1 MDASVRIPM
10 PPKGDSADTVRRP
23 RSTCFGRV
31 QETHCQRTADVVA
44 AIAAD
49 ATARA
54 VATAIACARSS
65 LSGCESFCSRGSRCG
80 GGTVMLGATAAA
92 VLPIPRPPLCPAV
105 AGVAAAAVADAV
117 AVAIAASTVV
127 AATAAVVATRSANSL
142 RQSKLCERQCILR
155 WIQPPARLP
164 NIVRFKRGSER
175 PPTMCAVRSRW
186 PSKTGVVRQYGS
198 QGGVPSVRIWR
209 CIRGKSFSSIGTRF
223 GNVPNGRTE
232 GVYPQ
237 CACEGVYRQ
246 YGCRLVCVP
255 SVRIWDARCVPSARM
270 CLLSVPSGRVRSQNG
285 CGPPVRSAKGVPSV
299 LTRME

>member
-198 QGGVPSVRIWR
+198 QGVCRQYGSGGAFGANLFRVSVLDLATSQMVARRGCTPSAHA
-209 CIRGKSFSSIGTRF
+209 RGCTVSTDVGLCVYRQYAFGTL
-223 GNVPNGRTE
+223 
-232 GVYPQ
+232 
-237 CACEGVYRQ
+237 GVYRQ
-246 YGCRLVCVP
+246 HGCV
-255 SVRIWDARCVPSARM
+255 S
-270 CLLSVPSGRVRSQNG
+270 
-285 CGPPVRSAKGVPSV
+285 
-299 LTRME
+299 